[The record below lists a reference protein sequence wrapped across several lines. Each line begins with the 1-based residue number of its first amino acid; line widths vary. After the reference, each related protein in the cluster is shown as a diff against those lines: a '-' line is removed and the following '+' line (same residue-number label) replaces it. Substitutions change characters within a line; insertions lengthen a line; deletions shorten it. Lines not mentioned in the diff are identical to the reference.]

1 MKNWS
6 DDMRLVSQDGTIDV
20 PYDICAICL
29 GEHGSKHIIYICS
42 KLFDDKF
49 CAFADYSTEAKAL
62 NAMEMLREEYQKY
75 YSNNGGGMMA
85 TAEFYVQPFAFN
97 HPKVFQ
103 FPKDE
108 EIEV

>member
-1 MKNWS
+1 
-6 DDMRLVSQDGTIDV
+6 MRLVSQHGNVDI
-20 PYDICAICL
+20 PYEQAIIAHRQEEVVAIV
-29 GEHGSKHIIYICS
+29 GDREYTMGKYTSMKKSY
-42 KLFDDKF
+42 K
-49 CAFADYSTEAKAL
+49 
-62 NAMEMLREEYQKY
+62 AMEMLREEYQKY

-85 TAEFYVQPFAFN
+85 AAEFYVQPFAFN